1 VSTVLY
7 LDLFSGASGDM
18 LLGALLD
25 AGLPLEALRT
35 ELEKMDLAGYEL
47 VAERQVRHGLSGIRL
62 LVRDVAQ
69 AHPARRLPDV
79 RRLLQGSAL
88 SMRVQEASM
97 AVFARLARVEARIHG
112 SAVDEVHFH
121 EIGAVDSLVDI
132 VGFAAGLEQLQV
144 ERVFSSP
151 VPLGS
156 GTIETEHGLLPV
168 PAPATLALL
177 AEVGAPT
184 RPHPAQT
191 EIVTP
196 TAAALLAELAT
207 FELPPMRV
215 RAAGYGF
222 GQKEFP
228 WANAVRVW
236 LGEEAPL
243 PQSLPG
249 GEGGEDAPQA
259 LHGGEGGEDAPQAL
273 HGGEGGGDAPQTL
286 PGGEGGGDAPQALHG
301 GEGGRERDQVTLLEC
316 NLDDITGET
325 LGYAMERLF
334 AAGALDVWFTPIQ
347 MKKDRPGVMLSALVP
362 PGRTATVAQV
372 VLRETSTL
380 GVRVLPL
387 ERRVA
392 ERHMREVETPWGK
405 VRIKEKWLNGERA
418 AVSPEYEDCARIA
431 REQAIPLYQVF
442 EAARKAGGSD

>member
-25 AGLPLEALRT
+25 AGLPLEALQA

-47 VAERQVRHGLSGIRL
+47 VAERQVRHGLSGTRL

-69 AHPARRLPDV
+69 AHPARHLPDI
-79 RRLLQGSAL
+79 RRLLQNSAL
-88 SMRVQEASM
+88 SSRVQEASM

-112 SAVDEVHFH
+112 VAVDEVHFH
-121 EIGAVDSLVDI
+121 EIGAVDSLVDV

-196 TAAALLAELAT
+196 TAAALLAEWAT

-215 RAAGYGF
+215 RAIGYGF

-228 WANAVRVW
+228 WVNAVRVW

-243 PQSLPG
+243 PQS
-249 GEGGEDAPQA
+249 
-259 LHGGEGGEDAPQAL
+259 
-273 HGGEGGGDAPQTL
+273 L

-316 NLDDITGET
+316 NLDDTTGET

-347 MKKDRPGVMLSALVP
+347 MKKDRPGVMLSVLVP

-380 GVRVLPL
+380 GLRVLPI
-387 ERRVA
+387 ERMVA

-405 VRIKEKWLNGERA
+405 VQVKEKWLNGERA

-431 REQAIPLYQVF
+431 REHAIPLYQVF

>member
-25 AGLPLEALRT
+25 AGLPLEALQA
-35 ELEKMDLAGYEL
+35 ELEKMGLAGYEL
-47 VAERQVRHGLSGIRL
+47 VAERQVRHGLSGTRL

-69 AHPARRLPDV
+69 AHPARHLPDI
-79 RRLLQGSAL
+79 RRLLQDSAL

-112 SAVDEVHFH
+112 VAVDEVHFH
-121 EIGAVDSLVDI
+121 EIGAVDSLVDV

-196 TAAALLAELAT
+196 TAAALLAEWAT

-215 RAAGYGF
+215 RAIGYGF

-228 WANAVRVW
+228 WVNAVRVW

-243 PQSLPG
+243 PQS
-249 GEGGEDAPQA
+249 
-259 LHGGEGGEDAPQAL
+259 
-273 HGGEGGGDAPQTL
+273 L

-316 NLDDITGET
+316 NLDDTTGET

-347 MKKDRPGVMLSALVP
+347 MKKDRPGVMLSVLVP

-380 GVRVLPL
+380 GLRVLPI
-387 ERRVA
+387 ERMVA

-405 VRIKEKWLNGERA
+405 VRVKEKWLNGERA
-418 AVSPEYEDCARIA
+418 AVSPEYEDCACIA
-431 REQAIPLYQVF
+431 REHAIPLHQVF

>member
-25 AGLPLEALRT
+25 AGLPLEALRA

-47 VAERQVRHGLSGIRL
+47 VAERQVRHGLSGTRL

-69 AHPARRLPDV
+69 AHPARHLPDI
-79 RRLLQGSAL
+79 RRLLQDSAL

-121 EIGAVDSLVDI
+121 EIGAVDSLVDV

-156 GTIETEHGLLPV
+156 GTIESEHGLLPV

-207 FELPPMRV
+207 FELPSMRV

-249 GEGGEDAPQA
+249 GEGG
-259 LHGGEGGEDAPQAL
+259 
-273 HGGEGGGDAPQTL
+273 
-286 PGGEGGGDAPQALHG
+286 GDAPQALHG

-316 NLDDITGET
+316 NLDDTTGET

-362 PGRTATVAQV
+362 PGRAATVAQV
-372 VLRETSTL
+372 VLRETPTL
-380 GVRVLPL
+380 GLRVLPI
-387 ERRVA
+387 ERMVA

-405 VRIKEKWLNGERA
+405 VRVKEKWLNGERA

-431 REQAIPLYQVF
+431 REQAIPLHQVF

>member
-1 VSTVLY
+1 MSTVLY

-25 AGLPLEALRT
+25 AGLPLEALQA

-47 VAERQVRHGLSGIRL
+47 VAERQVRHGLSGTRL

-69 AHPARRLPDV
+69 AHPARHLPDI
-79 RRLLQGSAL
+79 RRLLQNSAL
-88 SMRVQEASM
+88 SSRVQEASM

-112 SAVDEVHFH
+112 VAVDEVHFH
-121 EIGAVDSLVDI
+121 EIGAVDSLVDV

-196 TAAALLAELAT
+196 TAAALLAEWAT

-215 RAAGYGF
+215 RAIGYGF

-228 WANAVRVW
+228 WVNAVRVW

-243 PQSLPG
+243 PQS
-249 GEGGEDAPQA
+249 
-259 LHGGEGGEDAPQAL
+259 
-273 HGGEGGGDAPQTL
+273 L

-316 NLDDITGET
+316 NLDDTTGET

-347 MKKDRPGVMLSALVP
+347 MKKDRPGVMLSVLVP

-372 VLRETSTL
+372 VLRETPTL
-380 GVRVLPL
+380 GLRVLPI
-387 ERRVA
+387 ERMVA

-405 VRIKEKWLNGERA
+405 VQVKEKWLNGERA

-431 REQAIPLYQVF
+431 REHAIPLYQVF

>member
-25 AGLPLEALRT
+25 AGLPLEALRA
-35 ELEKMDLAGYEL
+35 ELEKMGLAGYEL
-47 VAERQVRHGLSGIRL
+47 VAERQVRHGLSGTRL

-69 AHPARRLPDV
+69 AHPARHLPDI
-79 RRLLQGSAL
+79 RRLLQDSAL

-112 SAVDEVHFH
+112 VAVDEVHFH
-121 EIGAVDSLVDI
+121 EIGAVDSLVDV

-236 LGEEAPL
+236 LGEEVPL

-249 GEGGEDAPQA
+249 GEGGRERMDDTGAGFAHLPQ
-259 LHGGEGGEDAPQAL
+259 P
-273 HGGEGGGDAPQTL
+273 L

-301 GEGGRERDQVTLLEC
+301 GEGGGDAPQALHGGEGERERDQVTLLEC

-347 MKKDRPGVMLSALVP
+347 MKKGRPGVMLSALVP

-372 VLRETSTL
+372 VLRETPTL
-380 GVRVLPL
+380 GLRVLPI
-387 ERRVA
+387 ERMVA
-392 ERHMREVETPWGK
+392 ERHVREVETPWGK
-405 VRIKEKWLNGERA
+405 VRVKEKWLNGERA

-431 REQAIPLYQVF
+431 REHAIPLHQVF

>member
-1 VSTVLY
+1 
-7 LDLFSGASGDM
+7 
-18 LLGALLD
+18 
-25 AGLPLEALRT
+25 
-35 ELEKMDLAGYEL
+35 
-47 VAERQVRHGLSGIRL
+47 
-62 LVRDVAQ
+62 
-69 AHPARRLPDV
+69 
-79 RRLLQGSAL
+79 
-88 SMRVQEASM
+88 M

-112 SAVDEVHFH
+112 VAVDEVHFH
-121 EIGAVDSLVDI
+121 EIGAVDSLVDV

-196 TAAALLAELAT
+196 TAAALLAEWAT

-215 RAAGYGF
+215 RAIGYGF

-228 WANAVRVW
+228 WVNAVRVW

-243 PQSLPG
+243 PQS
-249 GEGGEDAPQA
+249 
-259 LHGGEGGEDAPQAL
+259 
-273 HGGEGGGDAPQTL
+273 L

-316 NLDDITGET
+316 NLDDTTGET

-347 MKKDRPGVMLSALVP
+347 MKKDRPGVMLSVLVP

-372 VLRETSTL
+372 VLRETPTL
-380 GVRVLPL
+380 GLRVLPI
-387 ERRVA
+387 ERMVA

-405 VRIKEKWLNGERA
+405 VRVKEKWLNGERA

-431 REQAIPLYQVF
+431 REHAIPLYQVF